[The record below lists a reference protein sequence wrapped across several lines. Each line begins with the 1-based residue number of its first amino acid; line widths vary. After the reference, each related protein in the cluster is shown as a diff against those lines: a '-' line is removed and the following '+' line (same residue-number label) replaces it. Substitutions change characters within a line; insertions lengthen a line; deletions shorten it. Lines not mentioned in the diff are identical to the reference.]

1 MGSPEEPVHKKQ
13 NAVHVVCLWPSAS
26 TPLRAERQHQLLVTS
41 EHKEVDKAEV
51 IGSPGGDQLMRK
63 EPVPEDNTSP
73 VLGSSTRRVPKGQT
87 LMLWLNAVS
96 LQ

>member
-1 MGSPEEPVHKKQ
+1 M
-13 NAVHVVCLWPSAS
+13 CLWPSAS

-63 EPVPEDNTSP
+63 EPVPEDNSSP
-73 VLGSSTRRVPKGQT
+73 VLGSSMRRVPKGQT
-87 LMLWLNAVS
+87 SDSDVVAECGKSAVIILS
-96 LQ
+96 